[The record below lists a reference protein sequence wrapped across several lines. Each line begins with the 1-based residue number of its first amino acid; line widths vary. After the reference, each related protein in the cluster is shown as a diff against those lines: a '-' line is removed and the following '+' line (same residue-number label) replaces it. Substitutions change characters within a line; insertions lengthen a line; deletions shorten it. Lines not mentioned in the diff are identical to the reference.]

1 MQVLELLE
9 LETLLLWLVEWNKN
23 LMLPKSC

>member
-9 LETLLLWLVEWNKN
+9 LETLLSWLVEWNKN